1 MRNCSAYSLLS
12 PALVP
17 PKRTHVPCF
26 GRSMVNGFVGSD
38 SSRYYW
44 IIEKASAPFHYLVLT
59 HGIFSMH
66 DSYSWMRVAARQ
78 AAVAAAAIVVAASVP
93 AQTFPAKPVRIISP
107 YAPGGLGDLVPRA
120 IAAGLSE
127 ALGQQVIVENRPGQS
142 AIVGTQ
148 HVKSA
153 PPDGYTLL
161 SVAVTFARVPGVV
174 KAAGYDP
181 RSDFTG
187 VSLVCRIPQV
197 LVVNQ
202 AHPARTLQD
211 LVAQAKA
218 KPGEITYGSSGNGS
232 TGHVAAELFMRA
244 TGTKLTQVSYKGNA
258 QALVDVM
265 GGQIA
270 MMFDQVSTSA
280 APVRGAKLRALAV
293 TSRERS
299 SVLPEVPSLHE
310 LGYTGFDDV
319 TWNGIVAPAA
329 TPREVVNRLHA
340 AVAKALANPEMK
352 KKYAERGIDLA
363 ASASPEEF
371 TQYIRAEADAFLKL
385 VKEAGIQVE

>member
-1 MRNCSAYSLLS
+1 MKF
-12 PALVP
+12 P
-17 PKRTHVPCF
+17 
-26 GRSMVNGFVGSD
+26 
-38 SSRYYW
+38 
-44 IIEKASAPFHYLVLT
+44 EKLMQKAVLAMLFT
-59 HGIFSMH
+59 LAGNVF
-66 DSYSWMRVAARQ
+66 
-78 AAVAAAAIVVAASVP
+78 
-93 AQTFPAKPVRIISP
+93 AQSFPTKPVRMVVP
-107 YAPGGLGDLVPRA
+107 LVPGGNQDIVARA
-120 IAAGLSE
+120 VAEQLSKS
-127 ALGQQVIVENRPGQS
+127 LGQPVIVENRPGQS

-148 HVKSA
+148 YVKNA
-153 PPDGYTLL
+153 PADGYTLL
-161 SVAVTFARVPGVV
+161 SIAVTFARVPGVV

-181 RSDFTG
+181 RTDFTG

-197 LVVNQ
+197 LVVNPSN
-202 AHPARTLQD
+202 PARTLQE

-218 KPGEITYGSSGNGS
+218 KPGDITYGGSGNGS

-244 TGTKLTQVSYKGNA
+244 AGIKLTQVSYKGNA

-280 APVRGAKLRALAV
+280 AQVRGGKLRALAV

-310 LGYTGFDDV
+310 LGYADFDDV

-329 TPREVVNRLHA
+329 TPREVLARLHS

-352 KKYAERGIDLA
+352 KKYAERGIDLVS
-363 ASASPEEF
+363 SASPEEF
-371 TQYIRAEADAFLKL
+371 TQYFRAEADSFVKL

>member
-1 MRNCSAYSLLS
+1 MR
-12 PALVP
+12 
-17 PKRTHVPCF
+17 
-26 GRSMVNGFVGSD
+26 
-38 SSRYYW
+38 
-44 IIEKASAPFHYLVLT
+44 KAVLT
-59 HGIFSMH
+59 VLFL
-66 DSYSWMRVAARQ
+66 VAGNAFAQ
-78 AAVAAAAIVVAASVP
+78 A
-93 AQTFPAKPVRIISP
+93 FPAKPVRMIVP
-107 YAPGGLGDLVPRA
+107 LVPGGNQDIVARA
-120 IAAGLSE
+120 VAEELAKN
-127 ALGQQVIVENRPGQS
+127 LGQQVIVENRPGQS
-142 AIVGTQ
+142 AIIGTQ

-202 AHPARTLQD
+202 AYPARTLQD

-232 TGHVAAELFMRA
+232 TGHVAAELFMRM
-244 TGTKLTQVSYKGNA
+244 TGTRLLHVMYKGNA
-258 QALVDVM
+258 QAIVDLM
-265 GGQIA
+265 GGQIT

-280 APVRGAKLRALAV
+280 GYVRGGKLRALAV
-293 TSRERS
+293 TTLERS
-299 SVLPEVPSLHE
+299 PLFPDVPTLHE
-310 LGYTGFDDV
+310 SGLAGYEDV

-329 TPREVVNRLHA
+329 VPREIVLKLNGEIR
-340 AVAKALANPEMK
+340 KIMTNPEFVK
-352 KKYAERGIDLA
+352 RYAERGIDMR

-371 TQYIRAEADAFLKL
+371 TAYIRSEADAFAKL
-385 VKEAGIQVE
+385 VKDAGMKAE